1 MSAPDTA
8 SSARFAWRILKADP
22 WTWGISLAL
31 WVAFFTMPLPAGLV
45 LRAILDQLPDGD
57 GAPLPLLLA
66 ILAGFEIGRWIIL
79 FPAIVQ
85 WHGSWVFWHTVPRV
99 NALRSLVSDP
109 GPATGRLPGS
119 PGEAVSRFRDDAR
132 DIAQVLD
139 VWLDLVAAGL
149 TTVAGVIVLFLI
161 SPTAAAAIVAPIIVV
176 LAIGHLLAARLR
188 AWRWAEREATAGVT
202 GFIGDAFGAI
212 ATVKVS
218 AAEGAIL
225 HRFDQL
231 GATRAEAA
239 RADQVGTQLAQTLGG
254 ITANA
259 GLGLAL
265 VLIAPA
271 MSRGELSIG
280 DIGLFT
286 AYATAVSSLPR
297 ITARWSTFQRQG
309 DVSAARLGRLM
320 PEHDPDLAST
330 KVTTHLRS
338 GPPPFAPVTPTAPGE
353 RTGDQH
359 LDELRVRGLRV
370 HLDDTDQLH
379 GVDLDVRRGQFVV
392 ITGPVGSGKSVL
404 LRALLGLVPRS
415 AGTIW
420 WNGEEVDDPAAFLV
434 PPRTAYLP
442 RTTCP
447 AFTARGTTRRLPP
460 RRPPRPRDER
470 QLKEQPDEPRAVG
483 AQTRR
488 RPTGAPLVDVAGEHR
503 HEEGGDRGADAPS
516 LPGQRHE
523 PDTEQHLRHP
533 GCHDDGVRV
542 GAQHPRGRPDH
553 LDHQIGRG
561 HSLGRRGAYAEPGPL
576 TCQSSSVRPKQQAC
590 YRESRQRRLPACR

>member
-45 LRAILDQLPDGD
+45 LRAILDQLPEGD

-176 LAIGHLLAARLR
+176 LVIGHLLAARLR

-218 AAEGAIL
+218 AAEGAVL
-225 HRFDQL
+225 DRFGRL
-231 GATRAEAA
+231 GGTRAEAA

-338 GPPPFAPVTPTAPGE
+338 GPPPFETVTPPAPRE
-353 RTGDQH
+353 RTGDQR

-420 WNGEEVDDPAAFLV
+420 WNGQELDDPAAFLV

-442 RTTCP
+442 QVPRLFSEPLADTVLLGHDPAGLAEAVERARLGEDLAAMPHGLRTTVGP
-447 AFTARGTTRRLPP
+447 KGVRLSGGQIQRTAAARALVRHPELLVVDDLSSALDVATESEIWDGLFADDATELTVLAVSH
-460 RRPPRPRDER
+460 RPRV
-470 QLKEQPDEPRAVG
+470 LARADQVIE
-483 AQTRR
+483 
-488 RPTGAPLVDVAGEHR
+488 L
-503 HEEGGDRGADAPS
+503 RG
-516 LPGQRHE
+516 
-523 PDTEQHLRHP
+523 
-533 GCHDDGVRV
+533 
-542 GAQHPRGRPDH
+542 
-553 LDHQIGRG
+553 
-561 HSLGRRGAYAEPGPL
+561 GRRAG
-576 TCQSSSVRPKQQAC
+576 
-590 YRESRQRRLPACR
+590 

>member
-1 MSAPDTA
+1 MSAPETA

-22 WTWGISLAL
+22 WTWGISLTL
-31 WVAFFTMPLPAGLV
+31 WVAFFSMPLPAGLV
-45 LRAILDQLPDGD
+45 LRAILDQLPEGD
-57 GAPLPLLLA
+57 GAPLPVLIA
-66 ILAGFEIGRWIIL
+66 ILAGFEVGRWIVL
-79 FPAIVQ
+79 FPAIIQ

-139 VWLDLVAAGL
+139 VWLDLVAAGI
-149 TTVAGVIVLFLI
+149 TTVAGVIVLYLI
-161 SPTAAAAIVAPIIVV
+161 SPTAATAIVAPILLV
-176 LAIGHLLAARLR
+176 LVIGHLLAARLR
-188 AWRWAEREATAGVT
+188 AWRWAERQATAGVT

-218 AAEGAIL
+218 AAERAIL
-225 HRFDQL
+225 DRFAQL
-231 GATRAEAA
+231 GSTRAVAA

-271 MSRGELSIG
+271 MSRGELSVG

-320 PEHDPDLAST
+320 PDHEPDLASAR
-330 KVTTHLRS
+330 VTTHLRF
-338 GPPPFAPVTPTAPGE
+338 GPPPMDTVVPSAPAD
-353 RTGDQH
+353 RTG
-359 LDELRVRGLRV
+359 LDRFEALRVRDLRV

-379 GVDLDVRRGQFVV
+379 GIDLDVARGQFVV

-404 LRALLGLVPRS
+404 LRALLGLVPR
-415 AGTIW
+415 ADGTVR
-420 WNGEEVDDPAAFLV
+420 WNDEEVVDPATFLV
-434 PPRTAYLP
+434 PPRAAYLP
-442 RTTCP
+442 QVPRLFSEPLADTVLMGHDPAGLHDAIERARLGEDLAAMPHGLATTVGPKGVRLSGGQIQRT
-447 AFTARGTTRRLPP
+447 AAARALVRHPELLVVDDLSSALDVATETEIWDGLFAADAAELTVLAVSH
-460 RRPPRPRDER
+460 RPRV
-470 QLKEQPDEPRAVG
+470 LARADQVI
-483 AQTRR
+483 
-488 RPTGAPLVDVAGEHR
+488 E
-503 HEEGGDRGADAPS
+503 
-516 LPGQRHE
+516 
-523 PDTEQHLRHP
+523 LR
-533 GCHDDGVRV
+533 
-542 GAQHPRGRPDH
+542 
-553 LDHQIGRG
+553 
-561 HSLGRRGAYAEPGPL
+561 SGRRTG
-576 TCQSSSVRPKQQAC
+576 
-590 YRESRQRRLPACR
+590 